1 MLSSVA
7 DKLFTW
13 VDIDSR
19 LAEAAVGGEWPYWL
33 LEADAWWD
41 ALELSVRPGTSVGEV
56 REFLDYQFGLE
67 SAVDGEEGL
76 ELLLD
81 RPASHTPRSL
91 PVRLTET
98 ADAPQVARRPRLNE
112 RRVTSALSEPL
123 PRPAS
128 PGLPGDRQIIAFHSF
143 KGGVGRTLHAVA
155 LADLLASRGQHVLLV
170 DADLEAPGITWMYQ
184 AQGGRCDIAY
194 DDVLALLH
202 SSADGEPT
210 DAVQIAAAY
219 LPNQE
224 VSRHAGKGR
233 VTILPS
239 SRRTVLGPPRIGP
252 SDLLTE
258 DRSPYFLSE
267 SLAALAVAA
276 EADVIVLDL
285 RAGASELSAPVLL
298 DPRVTRVFVST
309 ISSQSLHGT
318 EAMIHQVGTRA
329 PARVGMDPAPGAIVT
344 QYRLDLHDGHADE
357 AKTLLSDALSRAIV
371 LPVDDGTT
379 EHDEDHLAVDEQV
392 LTEPVLSPFREEL
405 LALPD
410 SWDAVVDVMRRCGL
424 PRLVAEFAP
433 STMLVPHRP
442 DENPEV
448 LGRRRSALAQ
458 FTGALLKREPFGAD
472 PDSDFFTIE
481 PTRKLIAAHRT
492 DLPITVVTGEA
503 GTGKTFTFARMC
515 AAGTWDAFAL
525 TAGVTVRQ
533 SARVVPVL
541 APPDAPDSIWHADP
555 RPAEAEGLWE
565 ESTWEQTPAGPERRD
580 RILAFIES
588 SSRHPSA
595 ESMGFWR
602 ERWLTCLA
610 MAAGAPDDADPM
622 EYLLRHEALFLV
634 DGLEEWLHRH
644 DEAWASVA
652 FMSLVGMVPQSLRR
666 LRKQSLGLVIFTR
679 PTAEMERAF
688 KGPVNRDGR
697 TLRRRPPFELHW
709 TTDDALK
716 LALWLSVRSSA
727 VPVPEGPIADLGEE
741 ETARC
746 LLPLWGLRMGSDGSR
761 EAWTDRWFASALADA
776 HERVQPRDVIRFLH
790 AAAIT
795 SADDG
800 RWSDR
805 VLTPSAM
812 RQALA
817 ECGALKIE
825 ELRHQF
831 PHVWDLLHTLAHHAV
846 DEQSPFFAGDVR
858 LTHRA
863 IRELQDWGALSKTPD
878 GRYQLP
884 ELYRLAL
891 GIRTE
896 GRSRTI
902 PPR

>member
-1 MLSSVA
+1 MA

-19 LAEAAVGGEWPYWL
+19 LTEAAVGGEWPYWL

-56 REFLDYQFGLE
+56 REFLDDQFGIE
-67 SAVDGEEGL
+67 SAVDGEESL

-81 RPASHTPRSL
+81 RPESHTPRSL

-112 RRVTSALSEPL
+112 RRITSELSEPL

-128 PGLPGDRQIIAFHSF
+128 SVYPGDRQIIAFHSF

-155 LADLLASRGQHVLLV
+155 LADLLASRGQHVLLI

-202 SSADGEPT
+202 SSTDGEPT

-224 VSRHAGKGR
+224 VSRHAGNGR

-239 SRRTVLGPPRIGP
+239 SRRTMLGPPRIGP

-285 RAGASELSAPVLL
+285 RAGASELSGPLLL

-309 ISSQSLHGT
+309 ISSQSLRGT
-318 EAMIHQVGTRA
+318 EAMIHRVGTHA
-329 PARVGMDPAPGAIVT
+329 PALVGMDPAPGAIVT
-344 QYRLDLHDGHADE
+344 QYRLDMHDGHADE
-357 AKTLLSDALSRAIV
+357 AKTLLSNALSLAIV
-371 LPVDDGTT
+371 LPVDDGTA

-433 STMLVPHRP
+433 SAMLVPHRP

-448 LGRRRSALAQ
+448 LGRRRSALAE
-458 FTGALLKREPFGAD
+458 FTGALLKRQPFDAG

-481 PTRKLIAAHRT
+481 PTRRFIAAHRT

-515 AAGTWDAFAL
+515 AARTWDAFAW

-533 SARVVPVL
+533 SARIVPVL
-541 APPDAPDSIWHADP
+541 AAPDAPDTIWYADP
-555 RPAEAEGLWE
+555 GPVEAEGLWE
-565 ESTWEQTPAGPERRD
+565 ESPREQRPAGPERRD
-580 RILAFIES
+580 RILTFIES

-595 ESMGFWR
+595 ESMAFWQ

-610 MAAGAPDDADPM
+610 MAAGAPDEAETM
-622 EYLLRHEALFLV
+622 EYLLRHEALFLI
-634 DGLEEWLHRH
+634 DGLEEWLDQH
-644 DEAWASVA
+644 DGAWVSVA
-652 FMSLVGMVPQSLRR
+652 FSSLVGLVPQSLRR

-679 PTAEMERAF
+679 PGAPMERAL

-709 TTDDALK
+709 TTEDALK
-716 LALWLSVRSSA
+716 LALWLSVRSDA
-727 VPVPEGPIADLGEE
+727 VQAPEWPIADLGEE
-741 ETARC
+741 ETTRC

-790 AAAIT
+790 AAAVT

-805 VLTPSAM
+805 VLIPSAM

-817 ECGALKIE
+817 DCGALKIE
-825 ELRHQF
+825 ELQYRF
-831 PHVWDLLHTLAHHAV
+831 PHVWDLLRTLANHAV
-846 DEQSPFFAGDVR
+846 DEQSPFFAGDVG

-863 IRELQDWGALSKTPD
+863 VRELQDWGALSKTPD

>member
-1 MLSSVA
+1 MA

-13 VDIDSR
+13 VDVDSH
-19 LAEAAVGGEWPYWL
+19 LAEAAVRGEWPHWL

-41 ALELSVRPGTSVGEV
+41 ALELSVRPGTSGGEV

-67 SAVDGEEGL
+67 SAVHGEEGL

-81 RPASHTPRSL
+81 RPASHTPHSL

-98 ADAPQVARRPRLNE
+98 ADAPQVTRRPKLNE

-202 SSADGEPT
+202 SSTDGEPT

-239 SRRTVLGPPRIGP
+239 SRRTMLGPPRIGP

-357 AKTLLSDALSRAIV
+357 AKTLLSNALSQAIA
-371 LPVDDGTT
+371 LPVDDGTA
-379 EHDEDHLAVDEQV
+379 EHDKDHLAVDEQV

-433 STMLVPHRP
+433 SAMLVPHRP

-448 LGRRRSALAQ
+448 LGRRRSDLAE

-481 PTRKLIAAHRT
+481 PTRRLIAAHRT

-515 AAGTWDAFAL
+515 AAGTWDAFAE
-525 TAGVTVRQ
+525 TAGVTVQQ
-533 SARVVPVL
+533 SARFVPVL
-541 APPDAPDSIWHADP
+541 APPDAPDSIWDADP
-555 RPAEAEGLWE
+555 HPAEAEGLWE
-565 ESTWEQTPAGPERRD
+565 ESPWEQTPAGPERRD

-634 DGLEEWLHRH
+634 DGLDEWLHRR

-652 FMSLVGMVPQSLRR
+652 FMSLVGMIPQSLRK

-679 PTAEMERAF
+679 PTAEMERAL

-697 TLRRRPPFELHW
+697 TLRGRSPFELHW
-709 TTDDALK
+709 TTEDALK
-716 LALWLSVRSSA
+716 LALWLSVRSGA
-727 VPVPEGPIADLGEE
+727 VPVPEEPITDLEEE

-746 LLPLWGLRMGSDGSR
+746 LLPLWGLRMGSDDSR

-776 HERVQPRDVIRFLH
+776 HERVQPRDVVRFLH
-790 AAAIT
+790 AAAVT

-805 VLTPSAM
+805 VLTPSGM
-812 RQALA
+812 RQALSD
-817 ECGALKIE
+817 CGALKIK
-825 ELRHQF
+825 ELQHRF
-831 PHVWDLLHTLAHHAV
+831 PHVWDLLRTLAHHAV
-846 DEQSPFFAGDVR
+846 DEQPPYFGGD
-858 LTHRA
+858 LGLNHRA
-863 IRELQDWGALSKTPD
+863 IRKLQDWGALSRTPD

-902 PPR
+902 PSR

>member
-13 VDIDSR
+13 VDVDSR
-19 LAEAAVGGEWPYWL
+19 LAEAAVEGEWPSWL

-56 REFLDYQFGLE
+56 REYLDYQFGLE
-67 SAVDGEEGL
+67 SAVNGEEGL

-81 RPASHTPRSL
+81 RPEFHTPRSL
-91 PVRLTET
+91 QVRLTE
-98 ADAPQVARRPRLNE
+98 AVDVPEIARRPKLNE

-210 DAVQIAAAY
+210 DAVNIAASY

-276 EADVIVLDL
+276 EADIVVLDL
-285 RAGASELSAPVLL
+285 RAGASELSAPALL

-318 EAMIHQVGTRA
+318 ETMIHQVGMRA

-344 QYRLDLHDGHADE
+344 QYRLDLHDGHADA
-357 AKTLLSDALSRAIV
+357 AKALLSDALSQAIV
-371 LPVDDGTT
+371 RPVDDGTT
-379 EHDEDHLAVDEQV
+379 AHAKDHLVVDEQV

-410 SWDAVVDVMRRCGL
+410 SWDAVVEVTRRCGL

-442 DENPEV
+442 DESPEV
-448 LGRRRSALAQ
+448 LGRRRSALAE
-458 FTGALLKREPFGAD
+458 FTNALLNRGPFGAH
-472 PDSDFFTIE
+472 PDSGFFTIE
-481 PTRKLIAAHRT
+481 ATRRLITAHRT
-492 DLPITVVTGEA
+492 DLPITLVTGEA
-503 GTGKTFTFARMC
+503 GTGKTFTFAKMC
-515 AAGTWDAFAL
+515 AARTWDAFAL

-533 SARVVPVL
+533 SARVIPVL
-541 APPDAPDSIWHADP
+541 APPDAPDRIWYADP
-555 RPAEAEGLWE
+555 HPVEAEGLWE
-565 ESTWEQTPAGPERRD
+565 ESPWEQTPAGPERRD
-580 RILAFIES
+580 RILGFIES
-588 SSRHPSA
+588 CSLHPSA
-595 ESMGFWR
+595 ESTAFWR
-602 ERWLTCLA
+602 ERWLACLA

-622 EYLLRHEALFLV
+622 QYLLGHEALFLV
-634 DGLEEWLHRH
+634 DGLEEWLHGY
-644 DEAWASVA
+644 DKAWATAA
-652 FMSLVGMVPQSLRR
+652 FVGLLDMMQSLRR
-666 LRKQSLGLVIFTR
+666 LRRHSLGIVIFDR
-679 PTAEMERAF
+679 PTVEMGRHL
-688 KGPVNRDGR
+688 KGPVNRDGK

-709 TTDDALK
+709 SPDDALK
-716 LALWLSVRSSA
+716 LAVWLSVRSGA
-727 VPVPEGPIADLGEE
+727 VPLPERPIADLGEE
-741 ETARC
+741 ETASC

-776 HERVQPRDVIRFLH
+776 QERVQPRDVIRFLR

-805 VLTPSAM
+805 VLTPPAM

-817 ECGALKIE
+817 ECGVLKLE
-825 ELRHQF
+825 ELREQS
-831 PHVWDLLHTLAHHAV
+831 PRVWELLCTLVDQAV
-846 DEQSPFFAGDVR
+846 EQSPFYAGD
-858 LTHRA
+858 LGLGPKA
-863 IRELQDWGALSKTPD
+863 LRELQDWGALSKASD

-891 GIRTE
+891 GVSLG
-896 GRSRTI
+896 GRGKVV
-902 PPR
+902 